1 MEPPT
6 TPDFLIS
13 QVRVQTMREE
23 TFFYVACAPTPMAGL
38 DKELDRMMPQL
49 EAARAAAGIAHIGAV
64 VIRYYKVGEPDIADE
79 LHPYVMEAGVPV
91 RAGTQA
97 AGEAQVKTLPPYRC
111 ASLLSW
117 GSLEHIGQAYETL
130 MQAIK
135 EAGLEQTGE
144 GREWHYHFEG
154 DASPNNVIGLHMGIR

>member
-1 MEPPT
+1 MEPPR

-13 QVRVQTMREE
+13 QMRVQTMREE
-23 TFFYVACAPTPMAGL
+23 TLFCVACAPTPMAGL
-38 DKELDRMMPQL
+38 DKALDRMMPQL
-49 EAARAAAGIAHIGAV
+49 EAARAAASITQGEPV
-64 VIRYYKVGEPDIADE
+64 VIRYYKVDEPD
-79 LHPYVMEAGVPV
+79 LYVMEAGVPV
-91 RAGTQA
+91 KAGTQA
-97 AGEAQVKTLPPYRC
+97 TGEAQVTTLPPYRC

>member
-6 TPDFLIS
+6 TPDFVIS
-13 QVRVQTMREE
+13 QMRVQTMREE
-23 TFFYVACAPTPMAGL
+23 TFFCVACAPTPMTGL

-49 EAARAAAGIAHIGAV
+49 AAAKAAAGIAQLGPV
-64 VIRYYKVGEPDIADE
+64 VIRYYKVDEPDT
-79 LHPYVMEAGVPV
+79 YVMEAGVPV
-91 RAGTQA
+91 RAGTPA
-97 AGEAQVKTLPPYRC
+97 AGEAQVKTLPPYPC

-154 DASPNNVIGLHMGIR
+154 DASPNNVIGLHMGIC

>member
-6 TPDFLIS
+6 TPDFLIT
-13 QVRVQTMREE
+13 QMRVQTMREE
-23 TFFYVACAPTPMAGL
+23 TFFCVACAPTPMAGL

-64 VIRYYKVGEPDIADE
+64 VIRYYKVDEPDI
-79 LHPYVMEAGVPV
+79 YVMEAGVPV

-97 AGEAQVKTLPPYRC
+97 AVEAQVKTLPSYRC

-117 GSLEHIGQAYETL
+117 GSLEHIGLAYETL
-130 MQAIK
+130 VQAIQ

>member
-6 TPDFLIS
+6 TPDLLIS
-13 QVRVQTMREE
+13 QMRVQTMREE
-23 TFFYVACAPTPMAGL
+23 TFFYVACPPTPMANL
-38 DKELDRMMPQL
+38 DRELDRMMPQL
-49 EAARAAAGIAHIGAV
+49 EAAKAAGGIAHLGPV
-64 VIRYYKVGEPDIADE
+64 VIRYYKSGEPDTYA
-79 LHPYVMEAGVPV
+79 MEAGVPV
-91 RAGTQA
+91 KPGTQA
-97 AGEAQVKTLPPYRC
+97 AGEAQVKTLPPYCC
-111 ASLLSW
+111 ASLLYW

-130 MQAIK
+130 MQAIQ

>member
-1 MEPPT
+1 MDLST
-6 TPDFLIS
+6 TPEYLIS
-13 QVRVQTMREE
+13 QMRVQTMREE
-23 TFFYVACAPTPMAGL
+23 TFFCVACPPTPMADL

-49 EAARAAAGIAHIGAV
+49 EAAKAAAGIAWLGPV
-64 VIRYYKVGEPDIADE
+64 VIRYFKSGEPDTYI
-79 LHPYVMEAGVPV
+79 MEAGVPV

-97 AGEAQVKTLPPYRC
+97 AGEAQVKALSPYRC